1 MRRAA
6 FAKFFSSFA
15 LRLICPS
22 VALTLLILNG
32 CGGGS
37 GNLGTQQQQTTPTI
51 NWPTPAAITYGTA
64 LGSTQLDATAS
75 VQGTFVYTPAAGTV
89 PAVGTDTLSVAF
101 TPNDT
106 TDYTTATASVKIVVN
121 AAAKTTPT
129 ISAVPTAS
137 AITSGQA
144 LSASTLTGGTA
155 SVPGTFAWTAPST
168 VPATGTDSES
178 VTFTPTNTTD
188 YTTASANV
196 QIVVNPAIPQITSI
210 TPRYFTADGFSYF
223 VNYDVLCAG
232 CVNGDILH
240 ETPELLA
247 LDGSILN
254 PDITLSLAPGATG
267 FGLTLQWEEGSFEPL
282 FLIQEM
288 QHPGGPYGNQW
299 GIASFGTGSQSTIV
313 ESPTT
318 GTIFQL
324 EGINGLWA
332 LPPGGTQNLIFRSLL
347 TSPWTLAVDD
357 GGDLVLAAEM
367 APTPSVIVTDETG
380 TTLCRFN
387 SGMASLSSVS
397 AKSGHIFFTDPTEN
411 KVGIAGI
418 DCSGY
423 QTIFIPW
430 SPWVVSATSS
440 AAYVLA
446 RDKAS
451 ANGLPLVTKI
461 SHTGVTEGSVELS
474 ACTPKST
481 VIAANPYQGLYS
493 LVTSNSTPTAVALC
507 TSDNSVLI
515 INTDSMKVTNTI
527 KIPADE
533 IPFQIV
539 LQESPAELFVGYILA
554 NSGESVT
561 HIGSIDLASGNY
573 HSDAG
578 TCAAGILA
586 NFLAINDEAICAQ
599 GGVIEPP
606 VALQP

>member
-1 MRRAA
+1 
-6 FAKFFSSFA
+6 
-15 LRLICPS
+15 
-22 VALTLLILNG
+22 
-32 CGGGS
+32 
-37 GNLGTQQQQTTPTI
+37 
-51 NWPTPAAITYGTA
+51 
-64 LGSTQLDATAS
+64 
-75 VQGTFVYTPAAGTV
+75 
-89 PAVGTDTLSVAF
+89 
-101 TPNDT
+101 
-106 TDYTTATASVKIVVN
+106 
-121 AAAKTTPT
+121 
-129 ISAVPTAS
+129 
-137 AITSGQA
+137 
-144 LSASTLTGGTA
+144 
-155 SVPGTFAWTAPST
+155 
-168 VPATGTDSES
+168 
-178 VTFTPTNTTD
+178 
-188 YTTASANV
+188 
-196 QIVVNPAIPQITSI
+196 
-210 TPRYFTADGFSYF
+210 
-223 VNYDVLCAG
+223 
-232 CVNGDILH
+232 
-240 ETPELLA
+240 
-247 LDGSILN
+247 
-254 PDITLSLAPGATG
+254 
-267 FGLTLQWEEGSFEPL
+267 
-282 FLIQEM
+282 
-288 QHPGGPYGNQW
+288 
-299 GIASFGTGSQSTIV
+299 
-313 ESPTT
+313 
-318 GTIFQL
+318 
-324 EGINGLWA
+324 
-332 LPPGGTQNLIFRSLL
+332 
-347 TSPWTLAVDD
+347 
-357 GGDLVLAAEM
+357 
-367 APTPSVIVTDETG
+367 
-380 TTLCRFN
+380 
-387 SGMASLSSVS
+387 MASLSSVS

>member
-1 MRRAA
+1 
-6 FAKFFSSFA
+6 
-15 LRLICPS
+15 
-22 VALTLLILNG
+22 
-32 CGGGS
+32 
-37 GNLGTQQQQTTPTI
+37 
-51 NWPTPAAITYGTA
+51 
-64 LGSTQLDATAS
+64 
-75 VQGTFVYTPAAGTV
+75 
-89 PAVGTDTLSVAF
+89 
-101 TPNDT
+101 
-106 TDYTTATASVKIVVN
+106 
-121 AAAKTTPT
+121 
-129 ISAVPTAS
+129 
-137 AITSGQA
+137 
-144 LSASTLTGGTA
+144 
-155 SVPGTFAWTAPST
+155 
-168 VPATGTDSES
+168 
-178 VTFTPTNTTD
+178 
-188 YTTASANV
+188 
-196 QIVVNPAIPQITSI
+196 
-210 TPRYFTADGFSYF
+210 
-223 VNYDVLCAG
+223 
-232 CVNGDILH
+232 VNGDIAHDASGLF
-240 ETPELLA
+240 
-247 LDGSILN
+247 S
-254 PDITLSLAPGATG
+254 PDITLSLASGATG
-267 FGLTLQWEEGSFEPL
+267 WGLTLQWETGTFEPW
-282 FLIQEM
+282 FVNYEM

-299 GIASFGTGSQSTIV
+299 GIADFGTGAQSTIV
-313 ESPTT
+313 KSPTT

-324 EGINGLWA
+324 EGINGVHA
-332 LPPGGTQNLIFRSLL
+332 LPTGGTQTLIIRGLS
-347 TSPWTLAVDD
+347 TSPITIAVDD
-357 GGDLVLAAEM
+357 GGDLIWAAEM
-367 APTPSVIVTDETG
+367 PPTSIVVSDETG
-380 TTLCRFN
+380 NQLCRF
-387 SGMASLSSVS
+387 SAGMTSLSSVS
-397 AKSGHIFFTDPTEN
+397 ARGGHIFFTDPTEN

-423 QTIFIPW
+423 QTIPIAG

-461 SHTGVTEGSVELS
+461 SHAGVTEGSVELS

-554 NSGESVT
+554 DGGESLT

-573 HSDAG
+573 HPDAG
-578 TCAAGILA
+578 TCAQGILA